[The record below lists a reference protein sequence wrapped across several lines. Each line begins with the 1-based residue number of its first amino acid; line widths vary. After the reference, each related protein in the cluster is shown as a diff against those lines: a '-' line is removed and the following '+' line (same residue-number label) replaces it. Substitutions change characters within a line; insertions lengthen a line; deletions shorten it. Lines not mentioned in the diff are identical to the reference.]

1 MAPTITTTRLGKAL
15 AGALAAGALLVPV
28 AQAKPVPGT
37 MLRGSDGAFERAVN
51 QQQRLDS
58 LGDVTVLRASDGAFE
73 RAVLQEQALGSVRG
87 YRDAQHAVRPASG
100 PSVYP
105 DAFERA
111 LHLRHDQPVA
121 GGGSSPGD
129 SFDWGAVAMLTSSLG
144 LVGAALAGGAL
155 LTIRRTRL
163 A

>member
-1 MAPTITTTRLGKAL
+1 MAPTTTTTRLGKAL

-73 RAVLQEQALGSVRG
+73 RAVLQQQALGSVAG

-121 GGGSSPGD
+121 GGGSPTGD
-129 SFDWGAVAMLTSSLG
+129 GSFDWDLLEMVSSLG
-144 LVGAALAGGAL
+144 LFGAALAGGAL